1 MLYPVREFLGQ
12 GSVYGNL
19 PLWFLLTLFLSRLV
33 YNYLANHGIRNEII
47 GFVALS
53 FAFGLH
59 LFEVDKPYILAN
71 TCSGVCFMSLG
82 YIVKNHLTKLPPHIV
97 SLVLDLRP
105 LFAISFI
112 CWNEV

>member
-1 MLYPVREFLGQ
+1 MLYPVREFWGQ

-19 PLWFLLTLFLSRLV
+19 PLWFFLTLFFSRLV

-59 LFEVDKPYILAN
+59 LFEVDKPHIYWQIPVR
-71 TCSGVCFMSLG
+71 VCAL
-82 YIVKNHLTKLPPHIV
+82 
-97 SLVLDLRP
+97 
-105 LFAISFI
+105 
-112 CWNEV
+112 